1 MQFFFLEN
9 LKNRLLPINVGTGI
23 EISILNLA
31 KKIKKIVGFNGNIEF
46 DKEKPDGALR
56 KILDSQLNGLG
67 WKYTYTVDDA
77 LKLTYKWYIENYEH
91 TT

>member
-1 MQFFFLEN
+1 MVKIDYYL
-9 LKNRLLPINVGTGI
+9 INVGTGI
-23 EISILNLA
+23 EIYIKSC

-56 KILDSQLNGLG
+56 KILDSSYLNRLG

-77 LKLTYKWYIENYEH
+77 LKSNI
-91 TT
+91 